1 MTYFTGLRCVHCGR
15 EYHADEVDY
24 FCPACGYHDG
34 ILDALYDY
42 DSMRKEIN
50 PATLAGNGNRSMWR
64 YLPLLPITD
73 QTLIPHLQVGW
84 TPLYDCLLYTS
95 RCV

>member
-50 PATLAGNGNRSMWR
+50 PATLAGNGNRSMWA
-64 YLPLLPITD
+64 LSAFASDSGSNADSSSAGGMDPI
-73 QTLIPHLQVGW
+73 V
-84 TPLYDCLLYTS
+84 
-95 RCV
+95 